1 MEHLLRLG
9 IVITIVLLGIV
20 ANLVVMAGLWSL
32 RQIQT
37 SSLTVRRFS
46 RVPPHVLD
54 RLLGA
59 TTLAAALLAVVAA
72 VSQLPVHAFGKSR
85 SRAFSRTARFMCRLY
100 LTYKNGVVKLFIQ

>member
-9 IVITIVLLGIV
+9 IVITLILLGLV

-32 RQIQT
+32 RQTQS
-37 SSLTVRRFS
+37 SSLPVRRFS

-59 TTLAAALLAVVAA
+59 ATLTAVLLAVVTG
-72 VSQLPVHAFGKSR
+72 VSQLPVRAFGKFFV
-85 SRAFSRTARFMCRLY
+85 A
-100 LTYKNGVVKLFIQ
+100 